1 MPALRLRRFKCCR
14 PSAALVAAERGSM
27 NAGFRAPS
35 CRALAQA
42 TVPSPT
48 GLRVLLTLQR
58 TGSVPLR
65 ACPSFDSH
73 ALRQVSRTRLVAT
86 AGPVGPSH
94 RWRDV
99 SLRRKPRHLA
109 RLRRCRCA
117 AQAGHG
123 HSTVTDWSSCGA
135 FLGNSPTSK
144 TTPRSRSSPG
154 FLVCQHPSPV
164 RRRCG
169 TPAVAVAP
177 RAGWGTGRRSVRAGE

>member
-123 HSTVTDWSSCGA
+123 HSTVTDLARLRGVACGA
-135 FLGNSPTSK
+135 RPALRAFTSLARCERTPK
-144 TTPRSRSSPG
+144 PRTRPRPSGAGPCGPRSA
-154 FLVCQHPSPV
+154 CPSLDGHAL
-164 RRRCG
+164 R
-169 TPAVAVAP
+169 
-177 RAGWGTGRRSVRAGE
+177 